1 MKIYKPKFW
10 DKKYH
15 TFFSIILWPI
25 SFLYQILISIK
36 ETAAS
41 KKKFSIPVICVGNIY
56 LGGTGKTPLSI
67 KIWEIFKDEKRP
79 VVLKKNY
86 KNHQDEIEL
95 IKKYC
100 KILVSDK
107 RSDGINRAIEK
118 NFDLVIMDDGFQ
130 DFEIVKNLNI
140 ICFNNQQGIGNGYTI
155 PSGPL
160 RENLKSLKKCQIILI
175 NGKKNLQFE
184 EKLKI
189 YNNKLEFFYFNYF
202 IKNVNEFKNKKLI
215 PFAGIGNPE
224 NFFQLLKDSHLNI
237 VKEINFPDHYEY
249 KQADLDNLVAME
261 NKYKAKL
268 VTTEKDYLRISPFNR
283 RRFEMLPIKVNIHE
297 EEKFS
302 QSIKKFIT

>member
-25 SFLYQILISIK
+25 SFLYQIVISIK

-140 ICFNNQQGIGNGYTI
+140 ICFNSQQGIGNGYTI

-160 RENLKSLKKCQIILI
+160 RENQKSLKKCEIILI

-184 EKLKI
+184 DKLKI

-261 NKYKAKL
+261 NKYNAKL

-297 EEKFS
+297 EKKFS

>member
-25 SFLYQILISIK
+25 SFLYQIAISIK
-36 ETAAS
+36 KTAAS

-100 KILVSDK
+100 KILVSHE
-107 RSDGINRAIEK
+107 RGDGINRAIEK

-140 ICFNNQQGIGNGYTI
+140 ICFNSQQGIGNGYTI

-297 EEKFS
+297 EKKFS